1 VPEERRIFPDLSV
14 LDNLLL
20 GIKGGKIPNPDDPK
34 VWTIERIFRHFPRL
48 KEREHQKGKFLS
60 GGEQQMLTIG
70 RSLLGNP
77 KLLLVD
83 EPTEGLAPL
92 MVKEVRNVLFDIN
105 KAGVSMLLVEHN
117 LKVALSLAHRV
128 YLWASPISATRAP
141 WRSSR
146 TTARRARNTSRSEQL
161 ERECQR
167 GAPTPVLGI
176 HFDDPLGEANPRSRP
191 AGARRC
197 GCPPRPGSAAPGER
211 KAQRTA
217 ICRWRSSRWRT
228 SSRGR
233 ASRQLVRA
241 AHLGHIDGLD
251 ALAAQAPQVLPAQGC
266 RCSAGRARS
275 RRR

>member
-1 VPEERRIFPDLSV
+1 MGLAKCRTGSVRFDGREITGQAPYKVARAGIGYVPEERRIFPDLSV

-20 GIKGGKIPNPDDPK
+20 GIKGGRIPDPDDPK
-34 VWTIERIFRHFPRL
+34 AWTIERIFRHFPKL

-128 YLWASPISATRAP
+128 YLMGKSHIGYKGTVEELKDNRE
-141 WRSSR
+141 
-146 TTARRARNTSRSEQL
+146 ARE
-161 ERECQR
+161 
-167 GAPTPVLGI
+167 
-176 HFDDPLGEANPRSRP
+176 
-191 AGARRC
+191 
-197 GCPPRPGSAAPGER
+197 
-211 KAQRTA
+211 KY
-217 ICRWRSSRWRT
+217 
-228 SSRGR
+228 
-233 ASRQLVRA
+233 
-241 AHLGHIDGLD
+241 
-251 ALAAQAPQVLPAQGC
+251 LAV
-266 RCSAGRARS
+266 
-275 RRR
+275 